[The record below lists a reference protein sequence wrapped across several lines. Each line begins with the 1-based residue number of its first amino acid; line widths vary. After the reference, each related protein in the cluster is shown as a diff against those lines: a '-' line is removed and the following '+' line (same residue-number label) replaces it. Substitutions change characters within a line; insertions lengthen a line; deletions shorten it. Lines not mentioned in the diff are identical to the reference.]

1 MRRKSRKQNS
11 QVIRKRL
18 NDVKVQHL
26 ESYIIPTM
34 PKPASDREN
43 LEQGLAKLVL
53 TLVQTITEVLERQAV
68 RKVESGKLTA
78 VEVERLGVAFMQIR
92 NRTSE
97 IASKFGIEGTEFS
110 LRLSTVE
117 GQKQLT
123 LVDIIDKLIAEG
135 TVIAGDVALGVAGID
150 LAKLR
155 LMATLTAE

>member
-1 MRRKSRKQNS
+1 M
-11 QVIRKRL
+11 IRKRL

-34 PKPASDREN
+34 AKPASDREN

-150 LAKLR
+150 LVKLR